1 MPSLLDVILR
11 RNLDE
16 PSVPNCPDHK
26 VDMRLRGGQ
35 GRPARFSAQSE
46 EEYTAIYY
54 CPVEGCNHTEERPKV
69 RRQVPVPGEPPTRPT
84 FSRPNDPR

>member
-16 PSVPNCPDHK
+16 PAVPNCPDHK
-26 VDMRLRGGQ
+26 TDMRLRGKQ
-35 GRPARFSAQSE
+35 GRPSRFSAQSE

-54 CPVEGCNHTEERPKV
+54 CPVEGCNHTDQRAHV
-69 RRQVPVPGEPPTRPT
+69 RVQVPVPGEPPERPG
-84 FSRPNDPR
+84 FSRSKDRR